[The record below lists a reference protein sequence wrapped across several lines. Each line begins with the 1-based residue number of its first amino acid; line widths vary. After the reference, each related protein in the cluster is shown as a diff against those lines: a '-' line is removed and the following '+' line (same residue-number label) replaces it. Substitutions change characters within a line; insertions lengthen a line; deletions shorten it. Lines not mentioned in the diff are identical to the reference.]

1 MFCRHPASMFMVK
14 STCCPELALKKSRY
28 FYFECILSYLSPLGK
43 RTKLGSVG
51 AGKPTAKIIAE
62 CADMYAFA
70 AKAIGAA
77 WQAGDLERSE

>member
-1 MFCRHPASMFMVK
+1 MFCRHPASMFVVK
-14 STCCPELALKKSRY
+14 STYCPELA
-28 FYFECILSYLSPLGK
+28 GK
-43 RTKLGSVG
+43 TPICRLWGRGQSLGSVG

>member
-1 MFCRHPASMFMVK
+1 M
-14 STCCPELALKKSRY
+14 
-28 FYFECILSYLSPLGK
+28 
-43 RTKLGSVG
+43 KLGSAG

-77 WQAGDLERSE
+77 WQAGDLKKAE